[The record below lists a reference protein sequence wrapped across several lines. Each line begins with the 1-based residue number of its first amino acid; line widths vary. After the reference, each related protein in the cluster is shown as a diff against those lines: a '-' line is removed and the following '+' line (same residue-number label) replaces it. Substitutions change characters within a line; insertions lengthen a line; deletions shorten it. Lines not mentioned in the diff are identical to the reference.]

1 MGCVYGHLP
10 CHNLPLL
17 AIYVQFPLGAEWQTA
32 EAYNKTLSLSLS
44 LTYIPLSTS
53 QCVRAYKA
61 RRSSSH
67 QCLSC
72 SLFLALINNLTSTL
86 FQASSQG
93 RSIYHH
99 PYNCSNEAA
108 RMYVLVSVFMHVKT
122 LYTVRNLNCESHLD
136 INLIHTYV
144 ATSNTKSFP

>member
-1 MGCVYGHLP
+1 MRVW
-10 CHNLPLL
+10 PLAMPQITS
-17 AIYVQFPLGAEWQTA
+17 AIYIQFPLGAEWQTA
-32 EAYNKTLSLSLS
+32 EACNKTLSLSLS

-53 QCVRAYKA
+53 QCARAYRA
-61 RRSSSH
+61 WRSSSH

-72 SLFLALINNLTSTL
+72 SLLHALNNNLTSTL
-86 FQASSQG
+86 FKASSQVR

-99 PYNCSNEAA
+99 PHNCSNEAA
-108 RMYVLVSVFMHVKT
+108 SIYVLVSVFMHVKT